1 MSTLLASIFR
11 PRLATGILAT
21 FLSAA
26 CLPTASAESFTA
38 VDLYTLTGPA
48 GITTV
53 QASGS
58 PQSAAPGGGVVGYGS
73 GTGTGGNYH
82 ALLWN
87 GTPVATDLHPTNLA
101 GFTTSFAYGTS
112 GTQQVGYGRGTGT
125 GNQTHA
131 LLWNGTSVATDLND
145 LLTLGYTNSYAY
157 SLDASGNVFGT
168 AIDASGNT
176 HAIEWVAVPE
186 PAGLTLMTLG
196 AGALLARK
204 RRCVA

>member
-73 GTGTGGNYH
+73 GTGTGNNYH

-87 GTPVATDLHPTNLA
+87 GSSVATDLHPSNLDFKIPV
-101 GFTTSFAYGTS
+101 FTANGQVTAARIKLDRVEIDNIRVDDVDAVVLPQGAMKGTLLGMSFLSKLSSFKSEDG
-112 GTQQVGYGRGTGT
+112 V
-125 GNQTHA
+125 
-131 LLWNGTSVATDLND
+131 
-145 LLTLGYTNSYAY
+145 LTLKN
-157 SLDASGNVFGT
+157 
-168 AIDASGNT
+168 
-176 HAIEWVAVPE
+176 
-186 PAGLTLMTLG
+186 
-196 AGALLARK
+196 
-204 RRCVA
+204 